1 MKVIFTANVA
11 GVAVKGDSKNVKNG
25 FFRNYL
31 LPQGKAILATPN
43 ALKDWEE
50 RRKKVVIE
58 KENLKNQ
65 VEEMKR
71 RVAGSK
77 IKIEK
82 KVTKKGTLYGGVKEA
97 DIAKAIVDF
106 LKLEVP
112 ATAIV
117 IKEPI
122 KTIGL
127 FEVTLNL
134 GEGIET
140 AIPIEVVAKVA

>member
-1 MKVIFTANVA
+1 MKVIFTANVP
-11 GVAVKGDSKNVKNG
+11 GVASKGDSKNVKNG

-31 LPQGKAILATPN
+31 LPQGKALLATPN
-43 ALKDWEE
+43 ALKEWEE
-50 RRKKVVIE
+50 RRKKILIE
-58 KENLKNQ
+58 KENLKTQ

-82 KVTKKGTLYGGVKEA
+82 KVTKKGTLYGGVKAA
-97 DIAKAIVDF
+97 DIAKAIKDF
-106 LKLEVP
+106 LKLEIP
-112 ATAIV
+112 ETAIV
-117 IKEPI
+117 MKEPI
-122 KTIGL
+122 KAVGS

-140 AIPIEVVAKVA
+140 SLPIEVVEKA